1 VEPARTHPSQEIQKQ
16 KQKTEFYFSSLSEER
31 KKQNK
36 TKPIDMATEEDF
48 SKTNS

>member
-1 VEPARTHPSQEIQKQ
+1 VEPARTHPSQEIQ

-36 TKPIDMATEEDF
+36 TKPIDMVHRRRFFE
-48 SKTNS
+48 KK

>member
-36 TKPIDMATEEDF
+36 TKPIDMVHRRRFFE
-48 SKTNS
+48 KK

>member
-36 TKPIDMATEEDF
+36 TKPIDMVHRRRFFEN
-48 SKTNS
+48 K